1 VYSYFPEKTSLESRY
16 RLISYVA
23 TQSIT
28 WIMAWDYIIEPTYE
42 NVDIKSLSRKLKIKC
57 LSKFNMGFISKR
69 NIDQWQANYRQK
81 KEEINLSL
89 TQESLFLVEK
99 QQLLEELAATSM
111 KEFEQIIKAKST
123 TSKTDSEEEN
133 SQFNPYDMF
142 E

>member
-1 VYSYFPEKTSLESRY
+1 
-16 RLISYVA
+16 
-23 TQSIT
+23 
-28 WIMAWDYIIEPTYE
+28 MAWDYIIEPTYE